1 MAEKKNIFQKAVEK
15 FFGNQDKHHIPENYE
30 IKYDESPEETELL
43 GLTSEDGV
51 VIDRDNYN
59 RYMSVVESR
68 RRICELPDF
77 EKLKKDGIV
86 DEKGKILDEKRFN
99 EYQKHM
105 QDIEMMKYHKDRTI

>member
-1 MAEKKNIFQKAVEK
+1 MAEKKNIFQRAIELFSGKTTE
-15 FFGNQDKHHIPENYE
+15 HHIPENYE
-30 IKYDESPEETELL
+30 IKYDDSPEETELL
-43 GLTSEDGV
+43 GLTREDGV

-68 RRICELPDF
+68 RRIRELPDF

-99 EYQKHM
+99 DYKRQIQEIEIMKYQKEA
-105 QDIEMMKYHKDRTI
+105 EM